1 MAGRIRDEDIALVR
15 ERSPIDEVVGEYLQ
29 LRNAGGGS
37 LKGLCPFHDEK
48 TPSFNVTPARGLFYC
63 LAGETRVMTWEGVKP
78 IRELAGGTHR
88 ILGKHG
94 DWIDAP
100 FRSFGVQPLMRVKV
114 TRNGMSKHIYATA
127 EHRWFVRSGQTLTS
141 SREVVTSDLRP
152 GHRLVSKFPRTRVKQ
167 TTPSPFGIAH
177 GVTFGDG
184 TRSGSGSMAQLDAVK
199 DVELLKWFP
208 VSMMTQ
214 HGRQLLI
221 HHLPR
226 FFKELPPLDESV
238 PYLYG
243 WLAGYFAADGC
254 ISTTGTVMLNSAK
267 RDELEYVRLVCT
279 RLGIGTYGVT
289 EQVRVGFPGM
299 EPSSLFRIIITDSD
313 LTEDFFLLDKHRLRF
328 NAAAKAY
335 ERKGWVVREVAKTD
349 RVEEVFCATV
359 DEGHAFTLE
368 DNILTGNCFSCAEG
382 GDAIKFV
389 QKIDGLS
396 FIEAIEHL
404 ASRAGVELRYEQG
417 GYVPGQEQS
426 QRRRLTDAHRQAAE
440 FYAERMGGS
449 DAAPARAFLAERGF
463 ELSDIERFGVGYS
476 PKAWED
482 LTRHLRGRG
491 FTDAELIAAGLSRE
505 GNRGTRDRFRGRLM
519 WPIRDL
525 SGDVIAF
532 GARKLDPDDDG
543 PKYLNTPET
552 SLFRKSTVL
561 YGADLAKREIGQRR
575 QVVIVE
581 GYTDVMAC
589 HLAGVPTAVATCGTS
604 FGEDHIKVLRRLIMD
619 ADSFT
624 GEVIFTFDGDAAGQ
638 RAAQRAF
645 GMEERFATQT
655 YVTVE
660 PNGLD
665 PCDLRLAHGDGAVRD
680 LVARRVPLFEFA
692 IKGVLGRHDLN
703 TTEGQLAALDEAA
716 PIVAKIKDQGLRTRY
731 AVNLDRW
738 LGLMDERFVLTRVRT
753 HAGDTGHGGARGGG
767 QQGSRR
773 RPGHNGTQDSRGR
786 PAGSFGSNGNG
797 TADGGARG
805 NGAQPYDLGDPVIL
819 VEREL
824 LKLAVQ
830 RPALCG
836 PEFDALGP
844 DAFTAPVHGAV
855 FTLIAACGGTTGGG
869 TSPRE
874 WVARLREEAPNE
886 RAQSFVTALAVERPN
901 IERELDARYAENLLA
916 RVGELAV
923 SREINAVKARLQRT
937 NPIEEQA
944 SYNRLF
950 GDLVGLEKRRK
961 ALLDRAAGA

>member
-1 MAGRIRDEDIALVR
+1 MAGRIRDEDIAAVR

-63 LAGETRVMTWEGVKP
+63 
-78 IRELAGGTHR
+78 
-88 ILGKHG
+88 
-94 DWIDAP
+94 
-100 FRSFGVQPLMRVKV
+100 
-114 TRNGMSKHIYATA
+114 
-127 EHRWFVRSGQTLTS
+127 
-141 SREVVTSDLRP
+141 
-152 GHRLVSKFPRTRVKQ
+152 
-167 TTPSPFGIAH
+167 
-177 GVTFGDG
+177 
-184 TRSGSGSMAQLDAVK
+184 
-199 DVELLKWFP
+199 
-208 VSMMTQ
+208 
-214 HGRQLLI
+214 
-221 HHLPR
+221 
-226 FFKELPPLDESV
+226 
-238 PYLYG
+238 
-243 WLAGYFAADGC
+243 
-254 ISTTGTVMLNSAK
+254 
-267 RDELEYVRLVCT
+267 
-279 RLGIGTYGVT
+279 
-289 EQVRVGFPGM
+289 
-299 EPSSLFRIIITDSD
+299 
-313 LTEDFFLLDKHRLRF
+313 
-328 NAAAKAY
+328 
-335 ERKGWVVREVAKTD
+335 
-349 RVEEVFCATV
+349 
-359 DEGHAFTLE
+359 
-368 DNILTGNCFSCAEG
+368 FSCAEG
-382 GDAIKFV
+382 GDAIRFV

-396 FIEAIEHL
+396 FVEAVERL
-404 ASRAGVELRYEQG
+404 AARAGVDLRYEQG

-426 QRRRLTDAHRQAAE
+426 QRRRLIDAHRAAADY
-440 FYAERMGGS
+440 YAERLGGS

-463 ELSDIERFGVGYS
+463 ELADVQRFGVGYS

-491 FTDAELIAAGLSRE
+491 FTDSELITAGLSRE

-532 GARKLDPDDDG
+532 GARKLDPEDDG

-561 YGADLAKREIGQRR
+561 YGADLAKREIAQRR
-575 QVVIVE
+575 QAVIVE

-589 HLAGVPTAVATCGTS
+589 YLAGVPTAVATCGTS

-619 ADSFT
+619 SDSFM

-645 GMEERFATQT
+645 GMEAKFATQT

-680 LVARRVPLFEFA
+680 LIARRVPLFEFA

-716 PIVAKIKDQGLRTRY
+716 PILARIKDQGLRTRY

-738 LGLMDERFVLTRVRT
+738 LGLMDERFVLTRVRA
-753 HAGDTGHGGARGGG
+753 HAGDTGPA
-767 QQGSRR
+767 RR
-773 RPGHNGTQDSRGR
+773 RPGQDRSQGSRGGQ
-786 PAGSFGSNGNG
+786 PGPFGANGNAQG
-797 TADGGARG
+797 NGGPRGDGGP
-805 NGAQPYDLGDPVIL
+805 PYDLSDPVVL
-819 VEREL
+819 VEREA

-836 PEFDALGP
+836 PEFDALGA

-855 FTLIAACGGTTGGG
+855 FTLIAACGGTTSGGG
-869 TSPRE
+869 TPRE
-874 WVARLREEAPNE
+874 WAARLREQAPNE
-886 RAQSFVTALAVERPN
+886 RAQAFVTALAVEPLRRNSEPD
-901 IERELDARYAENLLA
+901 EKYADALLA
-916 RVGELAV
+916 QVGQLAV
-923 SREINAVKARLQRT
+923 SREITSVKARLQRM
-937 NPIEEQA
+937 NPVEEQA
-944 SYNRLF
+944 GYNRMF

>member
-1 MAGRIRDEDIALVR
+1 VAGRIRDEDIALVR
-15 ERSPIDEVVGEYLQ
+15 ERSPIDEVIGEYLQ

-37 LKGLCPFHDEK
+37 LKALCPFHDEK
-48 TPSFNVTPARGLFYC
+48 TPSFNVTPARGLFY
-63 LAGETRVMTWEGVKP
+63 
-78 IRELAGGTHR
+78 
-88 ILGKHG
+88 
-94 DWIDAP
+94 
-100 FRSFGVQPLMRVKV
+100 
-114 TRNGMSKHIYATA
+114 
-127 EHRWFVRSGQTLTS
+127 
-141 SREVVTSDLRP
+141 
-152 GHRLVSKFPRTRVKQ
+152 
-167 TTPSPFGIAH
+167 
-177 GVTFGDG
+177 
-184 TRSGSGSMAQLDAVK
+184 
-199 DVELLKWFP
+199 
-208 VSMMTQ
+208 
-214 HGRQLLI
+214 
-221 HHLPR
+221 
-226 FFKELPPLDESV
+226 
-238 PYLYG
+238 
-243 WLAGYFAADGC
+243 
-254 ISTTGTVMLNSAK
+254 
-267 RDELEYVRLVCT
+267 
-279 RLGIGTYGVT
+279 
-289 EQVRVGFPGM
+289 
-299 EPSSLFRIIITDSD
+299 
-313 LTEDFFLLDKHRLRF
+313 
-328 NAAAKAY
+328 
-335 ERKGWVVREVAKTD
+335 
-349 RVEEVFCATV
+349 
-359 DEGHAFTLE
+359 
-368 DNILTGNCFSCAEG
+368 CFSCAEG

-396 FIEAIEHL
+396 FIEAIERL
-404 ASRAGVELRYEQG
+404 AGRAGVELRYEQG

-426 QRRRLTDAHRQAAE
+426 QRRRLTDAHRVAAE
-440 FYAERMGGS
+440 FYAERLGGP

-463 ELSDIERFGVGYS
+463 ELKDSERFGVGYS

-491 FTDAELIAAGLSRE
+491 FTDAEMIAAGLSRE

-532 GARKLDPDDDG
+532 GARKLDADDDG

-561 YGADLAKREIGQRR
+561 YGADLAKREISQRR

-645 GMEERFATQT
+645 GMEEKFTTQT

-660 PNGLD
+660 PDGLD

-680 LVARRVPLFEFA
+680 LIARRVPLFEFA
-692 IKGVLGRHDLN
+692 IKGVLGRHNLN

-753 HAGDTGHGGARGGG
+753 HAGDTGPV
-767 QQGSRR
+767 RR
-773 RPGHNGTQDSRGR
+773 RPGQDRTQDGRGR
-786 PAGSFGSNGNG
+786 QAGSFGSNGNG

-805 NGAQPYDLGDPVIL
+805 NGAQPYDLGDPVVV

-844 DAFTAPVHGAV
+844 DAFTAAVHGAV
-855 FTLIAACGGTTGGG
+855 FTLIAACGGTAGGG
-869 TSPRE
+869 TSSRE
-874 WVARLREEAPNE
+874 WAARLREEAPNE
-886 RAQSFVTALAVERPN
+886 RAQGFVTALAVERLN
-901 IERELDARYAENLLA
+901 IERDPDARYADNLLA

-961 ALLDRAAGA
+961 ALLDQAAGG